1 MIQNIHQVGLVGSQV
16 WYQYLHAADYRAGIG
31 ASAGMR

>member
-16 WYQYLHAADYRAGIG
+16 RYQYLHAADYRVP
-31 ASAGMR
+31 SAGMR